1 MFSSLVGANLM
12 KQEQQCDL
20 SIFRVWPQDG
30 DMGSVRG
37 DTSPVLE
44 RKMQMMDEAQRR
56 EDVTGLLNDMTLELK
71 AHFQFFKMLR
81 ERSGGVLPE
90 DEAGDGKLI
99 RADMKAASD
108 ALSLIVR
115 TLEKIDELQRQ
126 MVKERDLALD
136 DEAESADYEQAV
148 SFFLERIEALADE
161 KFRQRC
167 AEQKIR

>member
-1 MFSSLVGANLM
+1 M

-20 SIFRVWPQDG
+20 SIFRVWPQEG
-30 DMGSVRG
+30 EMGEAGG
-37 DTSPVLE
+37 DTSPALE
-44 RKMQMMDEAQRR
+44 HKMQMRDEAERR
-56 EDVTGLLNDMTLELK
+56 EDVISLLNEMTLELK

-81 ERSGGVLPE
+81 ERSGTVLPE
-90 DEAGDGKLI
+90 DESGDGKLI

-126 MVKERDLALD
+126 MAKERDLALD

-148 SFFLERIEALADE
+148 SFFLERIDALAEE
-161 KFRQRC
+161 KFKQRC
-167 AEQKIR
+167 AEQGSP